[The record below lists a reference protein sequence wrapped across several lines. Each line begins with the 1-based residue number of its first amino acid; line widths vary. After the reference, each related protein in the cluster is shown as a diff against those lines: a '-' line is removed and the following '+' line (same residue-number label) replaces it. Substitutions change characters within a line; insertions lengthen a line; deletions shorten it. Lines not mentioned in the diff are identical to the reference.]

1 MSIQLPNLSYFIE
14 EQTDIQEMNKIVKSA
29 ISNNDIKILEELIQ
43 QRISKP
49 KYLESLLLRNE
60 LQEELK
66 NINEKIKVA
75 NGTVKDINGKKITC
89 YVDVREHSLN
99 YRNIF
104 ESLSLLNKRIDD
116 YRINTAYA
124 VHSLSTLK
132 DRIYENRI
140 ISEYISQCFG
150 EWVENEK
157 YEFNTAEWS
166 QNNLD
171 GLGGSDIHR
180 VLKADPKNGAAH
192 NKELKLRKLEL
203 DEDKEF
209 IETPAIHIG
218 NSWEKHILYTYVE
231 KHPEKNIAISKTL
244 WKGKD
249 VAKSFYR
256 AKFDGLELND
266 NGNPVSII
274 EIKTGTV
281 SEDWGNAVEGI
292 DGIPVKYRHQILWYA
307 KNAKVNHAVL
317 VAVLDDNDY
326 REYHIDLNDKK
337 LDEEWQNTVDK
348 VQEFWSMILEERE
361 NLKNGI
367 NNFAPKPRKG
377 FSKSLAKANIEKE
390 AEKIAAYTDEDYYS
404 ILSQLEP
411 ILVNLRNQKIKDDKI
426 LQSIIQ
432 QELTNIYAQFD
443 PTTRQKPLI
452 GVDIETNGLSPK
464 TSRIIETGIVVSHPT
479 GELDIAYSSVHDIP
493 EIVQEGIGIG
503 EEKVHRINLNT
514 IKGKPKFDSPEV
526 QQKILELFKQG
537 TIVAHNATFEK
548 GYLIVNLPGFAEA
561 LDAGEIQILDTMNLA
576 SNIMTD
582 SLNSKLQ
589 CFAED
594 NGVAY
599 EGAHN
604 ATADTYMMMKALRNF
619 QEVLFKHKQFIP
631 QHISKESRQKSIQF
645 GKEIDESR

>member
-1 MSIQLPNLSYFIE
+1 MFKNYPNLSYFIE
-14 EQTDIQEMNKIVKSA
+14 EKEYEQEIQKRVNQSIGNNDIQQLQQLINERIDNKNFLSA
-29 ISNNDIKILEELIQ
+29 IS
-43 QRISKP
+43 
-49 KYLESLLLRNE
+49 LRNE

-66 NINEKIKVA
+66 TINEEIKIA
-75 NGTVKDINGKKITC
+75 NGTIKHPITGTKQKPC
-89 YVDVREHSLN
+89 YVEVREHSLN
-99 YRNIF
+99 YRSIY
-104 ESLSLLNKRIDD
+104 ESLMFVNKKIND
-116 YRINTAYA
+116 YRLITAYA
-124 VHSLSTLK
+124 VHSLSTMK
-132 DRIYENRI
+132 DRLENT
-140 ISEYISQCFG
+140 ISQCLVKNIG
-150 EWVENEK
+150 EWIESEK
-157 YEFNTAEWS
+157 YKFNTEEWK
-166 QNNLD
+166 QQNLD

-180 VLKADPKNGAAH
+180 VLKADPKNGHAH
-192 NKELKLRKLEL
+192 HKELKLRKLGL
-203 DEDKEF
+203 DNENDYE
-209 IETPAIHIG
+209 ETSAIHIG
-218 NSWEKHILYTYVE
+218 NSWEKYILYKYA
-231 KHPEKNIAISKTL
+231 EKNPQKNIVISKTL
-244 WKGKD
+244 WQGKEH
-249 VAKSFYR
+249 KSFYR
-256 AKFDGLELND
+256 AQFDGLEID
-266 NGNPVSII
+266 EFSKPISII
-274 EIKTGTV
+274 EIKTGTH
-281 SEDWGNAVEGI
+281 SEDWGNVSEGI
-292 DGIPVKYRHQILWYA
+292 NGIPTKYKHQILWYA
-307 KNAKVNHAVL
+307 KNAKVNHAIL
-317 VAVLDDNDY
+317 IAVLDDYDY
-326 REYHIDLNDKK
+326 REYHIVLTSPNIEQEWGNMV
-337 LDEEWQNTVDK
+337 DEVHK
-348 VQEFWSMILEERE
+348 FWTNILEERE

-390 AEKIAAYTDEDYYS
+390 VEKIAAYTDEDYFS

-411 ILVNLRNQKIKDDKI
+411 ILVNLRNQKIKDDKM

-452 GVDIETNGLSPK
+452 GIDIETNGLSPK

-582 SLNSKLQ
+582 SLNNKLQ

-604 ATADTYMMMKALRNF
+604 ATTDTYMMMKALRNF
-619 QEVLFKHKQFIP
+619 QEDLFKHKQFIP
-631 QHISKESRQKSIQF
+631 QHVSKESRQKSIQF